1 MSSSSEQSF
10 KTKLDKAV
18 AGHYYIHVF
27 RKDGKLKT
35 SHIKLSGYSQMFV
48 KDPEFM
54 YVFSL
59 RHAGKFQDLL
69 EYMTSLNFAETDV
82 RTYLKDAYTASN
94 YTSLVA
100 DINAELSS
108 IPSVKKEPKRE
119 VSLSEIINLK
129 PLLDGVRS
137 GKAIVAAEEMPVPS
151 TPKNTRS
158 KTDLK
163 SRLDALEEDKV
174 LDITSFDV
182 AKGTG
187 IKTGKRTVKGTR
199 RPLAATGDLNRVVFD
214 FDKSADVAIAALQ
227 AMGMTETAAK
237 AALSNVQSSK
247 VSSLSKIA
255 ISPRLAK

>member
-1 MSSSSEQSF
+1 MSSASEQSF

-69 EYMTSLNFAETDV
+69 EYMTSLSFADADV
-82 RTYLKDAYTASN
+82 RTYLKDAYTAAN
-94 YTSLVA
+94 HTSLLA
-100 DINAELSS
+100 DINAELAA
-108 IPSVKKEPKRE
+108 IPVVKKEPKRE
-119 VSLSEIINLK
+119 VSLTEIINLK
-129 PLLDGVRS
+129 PLLDTVRS
-137 GKAIVAAEEMPVPS
+137 GKAAPTEEMPAPS
-151 TPKNTRS
+151 TPKNTRN

-174 LDITSFDV
+174 LDITNFDA

-214 FDKSADVAIAALQ
+214 FDKSVDVAVAALQ
-227 AMGMTETAAK
+227 AMGMSETAAK
-237 AALSNVQSSK
+237 AAMTAAQSSK
-247 VSSLSKIA
+247 SASLSKIA

>member
-1 MSSSSEQSF
+1 MSSASEQSF

-35 SHIKLSGYSQMFV
+35 SHIKLSGYRQMFV

-69 EYMTSLNFAETDV
+69 EHMTSLNFAEADV
-82 RTYLKDAYTASN
+82 RTYLKDAYTATN
-94 YTSLVA
+94 YEAMTR
-100 DINAELSS
+100 DIEAELAS
-108 IPSVKKEPKRE
+108 IPVVKKEPRRE
-119 VSLSEIINLK
+119 VSLNEIIGLK
-129 PLLDGVRS
+129 PLLDSVRS
-137 GKAIVAAEEMPVPS
+137 KAAPTEDMPAPS
-151 TPKNTRS
+151 TPKNTRN

-174 LDITSFDV
+174 LDITNFDIT
-182 AKGTG
+182 KGTG

-199 RPLAATGDLNRVVFD
+199 RPLAASGDLNRVVFD
-214 FDKSADVAIAALQ
+214 FEKSTDVAIAALQ
-227 AMGMTETAAK
+227 AMGMSETAAK
-237 AALSNVQSSK
+237 NAMAGAQSTKAA
-247 VSSLSKIA
+247 SLSKIA